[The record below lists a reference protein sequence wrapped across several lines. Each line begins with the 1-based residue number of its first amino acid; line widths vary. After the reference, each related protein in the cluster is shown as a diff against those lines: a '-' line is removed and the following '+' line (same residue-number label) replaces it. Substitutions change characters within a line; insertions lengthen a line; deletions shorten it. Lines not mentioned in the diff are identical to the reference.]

1 MTFRQLNLINT
12 KSLNKVILTNY
23 KSKMKQKII
32 DPWGSG
38 LLEDY
43 EKIIGDF
50 GLEVFDAKLFPKP
63 NRLMRRGV
71 VFARRDLK
79 IIADAIKQKKKF
91 YVLSG
96 IMPTNE
102 KIHFGTKMVVEN
114 IRYFQEH
121 NADTYLLVADLEAA
135 AARGVPLEEAR
146 KRAMEF
152 HIPAYVALGLDPK
165 KTTFYF
171 QSENIK
177 VAHIASEASK
187 KVTANEFKAI
197 YGSLEPGRIYSAFTQ
212 VGDILYPQ
220 LKERMPGIIPV
231 GIDQDPHIRLTRDIV
246 RRMKDKKFF
255 LPSSLYHKY
264 TPSLDGSIKMSKSRP
279 ESCIELPEDIESVKR
294 KIKKAVTGGRDTLE
308 EHRKL
313 GAIIEKDMVFEL
325 MKQHLVED
333 DRELDDI
340 YKKYKS
346 GKMTSGELKE
356 TACNKMEK
364 FMNDFN
370 KGIEKARKQV
380 SKLKFVKFK

>member
-1 MTFRQLNLINT
+1 
-12 KSLNKVILTNY
+12 
-23 KSKMKQKII
+23 MKQKII
-32 DPWGSG
+32 DPWGSR

-43 EKIIGDF
+43 EKVIKDF

-71 VFARRDLK
+71 VFAGRDLK

-102 KIHFGTKMVVEN
+102 KIHFGTKIVVEN

-121 NADTYLLVADLEAA
+121 NAETYLLVADLEAA

-152 HIPAYVALGLDPK
+152 HIPAYIALGLDPK

-171 QSENIK
+171 QSENIDISS
-177 VAHIASEASK
+177 IASEASK
-187 KVTANEFKAI
+187 RVTANEFKAI

-279 ESCIELPEDIESVKR
+279 DSCIELPEDINAAKK
-294 KIKKAVTGGRDTLE
+294 KIKGALTGGRDTLE
-308 EHRKL
+308 EHRRL

-333 DRELDDI
+333 DEELNVI

-356 TACNKMEK
+356 IACDKMEK
-364 FMNDFN
+364 FMNDFT
-370 KGIEKARKQV
+370 KGIRKARREAG
-380 SKLKFVKFK
+380 KLKFVKFKQ